1 MESHHID
8 GFGRVRKEGPDKI
21 TLTIKKFKLIN
32 GRKMAEEFEVIVNNF
47 KNASDI
53 LSASGFT
60 KQQFQE
66 KYREKW
72 SLPDPNVNEIVI
84 DTYPGLKSYIEIECK
99 TEESMLQTCSTLGFD
114 PKDSLSG
121 HTDHVYAHVY
131 GVNGSIFHGQGA
143 TFGFHNTNE
152 MIRPHVTSNIELF
165 DQVVKEQAGM
175 QGTFGIDQK
184 SVV

>member
-72 SLPDPNVNEIVI
+72 SLPDSNVNEI
-84 DTYPGLKSYIEIECK
+84 
-99 TEESMLQTCSTLGFD
+99 Q
-114 PKDSLSG
+114 LS
-121 HTDHVYAHVY
+121 
-131 GVNGSIFHGQGA
+131 I
-143 TFGFHNTNE
+143 
-152 MIRPHVTSNIELF
+152 SN
-165 DQVVKEQAGM
+165 
-175 QGTFGIDQK
+175 
-184 SVV
+184 SN